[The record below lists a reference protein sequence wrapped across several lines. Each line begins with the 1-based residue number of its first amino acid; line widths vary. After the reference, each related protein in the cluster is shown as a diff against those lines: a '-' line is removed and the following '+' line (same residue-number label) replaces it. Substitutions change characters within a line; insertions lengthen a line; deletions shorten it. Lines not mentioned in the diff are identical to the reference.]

1 LGSETEARSK
11 NEEKSQRKDKVN
23 NMEDY
28 AEKTKSLIS
37 EISQDLI
44 TEKNLFVR
52 EININWKVQP
62 INESEGNSIV
72 SELVPDVNIKFLES

>member
-1 LGSETEARSK
+1 
-11 NEEKSQRKDKVN
+11 
-23 NMEDY
+23 MEDY